1 MSLTYNPFLCFTV
14 PGDVPAFAPMVINF
28 AAGIASQVVSIPIT
42 NDIIIESDEV
52 FEVVLNRTMDN
63 TVVGSPNTANIIIE
77 DDDRM
82 LL

>member
-14 PGDVPAFAPMVINF
+14 PGDVPAFAPVVVSF
-28 AAGIASQVVSIPIT
+28 AAGVESQVVSIPIT
-42 NDIIIESDEV
+42 NDLIVESDEV

-63 TVVGSPNTANIIIE
+63 TVLGSPNTANIIIE
-77 DDDRM
+77 DDERM

>member
-14 PGDVPAFAPMVINF
+14 PGDVPTFAPVVVNF
-28 AAGIASQVVSIPIT
+28 TAGVASQVVSIPIT
-42 NDIIIESDEV
+42 NDIFSESDEV
-52 FEVVLNRTMDN
+52 FEVVLSRTMDN
-63 TVVGSPNTANIIIE
+63 TVLGSPNTANIIIE